1 MEYKTLFMPKPI
13 FYFLFCFIYST
24 AFSQNFPWN
33 APLSMAWST
42 DGKTFDTPAVFQD
55 SSGVPCVIR
64 WKGDTLIC
72 AFQWFRA
79 PVNAPSWD
87 RVAVKFSYDKGLSW
101 TQPVPIVVNGLP
113 PNYQRPFDP
122 TLTVFNQDSIRIYF
136 SSSAGLPTMGLD
148 ASVNTYSAKS
158 ADGIHYNF
166 EPNARVDEPD
176 NRVIDPAVI
185 FFNNAW
191 HYAAPIG
198 SPQEGAYHYL
208 SPNGLNFS
216 KVPFIG
222 SDNAH
227 NWTGNYM
234 INAPGELRFY
244 GSSPFFIWY
253 NSSPNGGVWNG
264 FVNTNLQGGDPSVI
278 KLAENNY
285 LMVYVGKPYLQ
296 TGTEADV
303 IEQKDIRIFPNPV
316 QNVLYLQQ
324 SDANQPVV
332 YQIYQTNGRLVQKGQ
347 TDDGKIRLE
356 TLQPGVY
363 LLEVRTGNKFEK
375 ERIFKFILASKGP

>member
-1 MEYKTLFMPKPI
+1 MLRFIFYTL
-13 FYFLFCFIYST
+13 FYFLST
-24 AFSQNFPWN
+24 TVFRQNFPWN

-55 SSGVPCVIR
+55 SSGVPCVVR

-72 AFQWFRA
+72 AFQWFRV
-79 PVNAPSWD
+79 PVSAPSWD

-122 TLTVFNQDSIRIYF
+122 ALTVFNQDSIRIYF
-136 SSSAGLPTMGLD
+136 SSSDGLPTMGLD
-148 ASVNTYSAKS
+148 ASINTYSAKS
-158 ADGIHYNF
+158 SDGIHYYF
-166 EPNARVDEPD
+166 EPNPRVDEPN
-176 NRVIDPAVI
+176 NRVIDPSVI
-185 FFNNAW
+185 LFNNNY

-234 INAPGELRFY
+234 INNPGELRFY

-264 FVNTNLQGGDPSVI
+264 FVNTNLQGGDPSVV
-278 KLAENNY
+278 KVAENNY
-285 LMVYVGKPYLQ
+285 LMVFVGKPYAQ
-296 TGTEADV
+296 TGVSADLNLENS
-303 IEQKDIRIFPNPV
+303 ISIFPNPV
-316 QNVLYLQQ
+316 KSVLNIVQNIQNQAFNYRIYSASGKLYK
-324 SDANQPVV
+324 
-332 YQIYQTNGRLVQKGQ
+332 TGQ
-347 TDDGKIRLE
+347 ADHNLISVEDLPAGEYFLEIENKAVAKPGMMIKFVKI
-356 TLQPGVY
+356 
-363 LLEVRTGNKFEK
+363 
-375 ERIFKFILASKGP
+375 